1 MWRRNRRDGDTGQH
15 DESHRFLQPEMTS
28 ILFATFYLLRGLPW
42 GLSVIKESA
51 CQCRSSISGSGRS
64 PGEGNGKPLQYTSLG
79 KPMDREAWQATV
91 HRVEKESDKNKI
103 QRFSLSSVS
112 GVTQE
117 GPSRWRVLED
127 INKLKNRFMKK

>member
-1 MWRRNRRDGDTGQH
+1 
-15 DESHRFLQPEMTS
+15 
-28 ILFATFYLLRGLPW
+28 
-42 GLSVIKESA
+42 
-51 CQCRSSISGSGRS
+51 
-64 PGEGNGKPLQYTSLG
+64 
-79 KPMDREAWQATV
+79 MDREAWQATV

>member
-1 MWRRNRRDGDTGQH
+1 MQAGNTED
-15 DESHRFLQPEMTS
+15 
-28 ILFATFYLLRGLPW
+28 A
-42 GLSVIKESA
+42 
-51 CQCRSSISGSGRS
+51 SSISGSGRS

-117 GPSRWRVLED
+117 GLVGGEYWRIL
-127 INKLKNRFMKK
+127 IS